1 MNPLITCNTA
11 SFGYGTGR
19 RKTLVQ
25 RNISFFLMPGDILV
39 LRGENGAGKSTLL
52 KGLISLASCFSG
64 TVSLQ
69 CAKGAYAYVPQEQSL
84 TSDTPATVMDILRM
98 AGISPKIIN
107 ARDFSLPSELKI
119 ASLIQARFGSLS
131 QGQKKRVL
139 FARALMCSPRVL
151 LMDEPLAATDR
162 ESAARICEK
171 TLQFCRKGGA
181 AIIAS
186 HSDMWGENTKS
197 LYLRK
202 DGQCG

>member
-19 RKTLVQ
+19 RKTIVQ
-25 RNISFFLMPGDILV
+25 RNISFSLMPGDILV

-69 CAKGAYAYVPQEQSL
+69 CEKGAYAYVPQEQSL

-98 AGISPKIIN
+98 AGISSDKIR
-107 ARDFSLPSELKI
+107 AQAPSLPEELKI
-119 ASLIQARFGSLS
+119 APLIQQRFGCLS

-139 FARALMCSPRVL
+139 CARALMCSPRAL

-162 ESAARICEK
+162 ESAARIREK
-171 TLQFCRKGGA
+171 TLEFCKNGGA

-186 HSDMWGENTKS
+186 HSDIWGEHTKS
-197 LYLRK
+197 LYLKK